1 MAKTF
6 SESVEEAKNQVG
18 SVAPSDVGDDALI
31 IDVRD
36 AADIAA
42 GGIVPGAVPI
52 SLGTLTFK
60 ADVTVP
66 EEMQH
71 PELGDHDR
79 DIVVTCAVG
88 AMASLG
94 AKLLQDMGYRN
105 VRYLEGGTNGWKEA
119 GRPVDEFSG

>member
-6 SESVEEAKNQVG
+6 MESVAEAKSQVGAVAPVDVSES
-18 SVAPSDVGDDALI
+18 ALI

-36 AADIAA
+36 KDDIAA
-42 GGIVPGAVPI
+42 SGIVPGAVPI

-60 ADVTVP
+60 ADTTVP
-66 EEMQH
+66 EPMQH

-79 DIVVTCAVG
+79 EIVVTCAMG

-94 AKLLQDMGYRN
+94 AKLLQDMGYNN
-105 VRYLEGGTNGWKEA
+105 VTFMDGGTNGWKEA
-119 GRPVDEFSG
+119 GRPVDDFEA

>member
-6 SESVEEAKNQVG
+6 MESVQEAQSQVTA
-18 SVAPSDVGDDALI
+18 VAPGEVSENALV

-36 AADIAA
+36 KDDIAA

-60 ADVTVP
+60 ADTTVP
-66 EEMQH
+66 EDLQH

-79 DIVVTCAVG
+79 EIVVTCTVG

-94 AKLLQDMGYRN
+94 AKLLQDMGYNN
-105 VRYLEGGTNGWKEA
+105 VKFMEGGTNGWKEA
-119 GRPVDEFSG
+119 GKPVDDFQA

>member
-6 SESVEEAKNQVG
+6 MESVQEAQSQVEA
-18 SVAPSDVGDDALI
+18 VAPDEVPEGALI

-36 AADIAA
+36 KDDIAA

-60 ADVTVP
+60 ADVNVP
-66 EEMQH
+66 EQMQH
-71 PELGDHDR
+71 PELGDHSR
-79 DIVVTCAVG
+79 EIVVTCAMG

-94 AKLLQDMGYRN
+94 AKLLQDMGYAN
-105 VRYLEGGTNGWKEA
+105 VRYMDGGTNGWKEA
-119 GRPVDEFSG
+119 GRPVDDLS

>member
-6 SESVEEAKNQVG
+6 MESVQEAQSQVEA
-18 SVAPSDVGDDALI
+18 VAPIEVPDSALI

-36 AADIAA
+36 KDDIAA

-60 ADVTVP
+60 ADVNVP
-66 EEMQH
+66 EQMQH
-71 PELGDHDR
+71 PELGDHGR
-79 DIVVTCAVG
+79 EIVVTCAMG

-94 AKLLQDMGYRN
+94 AKLLQDMGYTN
-105 VRYLEGGTNGWKEA
+105 VRYMDGGTNGWKEA
-119 GRPVDEFSG
+119 GRPVDDLS

>member
-6 SESVEEAKNQVG
+6 METVQEAQAQVDA
-18 SVAPSDVGDDALI
+18 VAPGDVSEDALM

-36 AADIAA
+36 KEDIAKT
-42 GGIVPGAVPI
+42 GIIPGAIPI
-52 SLGTLTFK
+52 SLGTLGYK
-60 ADVTVP
+60 ADVTLP

-79 DIVVTCAVG
+79 EIVVTCTIG

-94 AKLLQDMGYRN
+94 AKLLQDMGYKN
-105 VRYLEGGTNGWKEA
+105 VTYVAGGTNGWKEA
-119 GRPVDEFSG
+119 GKPVDAFEA

>member
-6 SESVEEAKNQVG
+6 MESVQEAKAQVG
-18 SVAPSDVGDDALI
+18 SVAPGDIPDNALV

-42 GGIVPGAVPI
+42 SGIMPGAVPI

-66 EEMQH
+66 PELQH

-79 DIVVTCAVG
+79 EIVVTCAVG

-94 AKLLQDMGYRN
+94 AKLLQDMGYQN

-119 GRPVDEFSG
+119 GRPVDVFES

>member
-6 SESVEEAKNQVG
+6 MESVAEAKSQVGAVAPGDVSES
-18 SVAPSDVGDDALI
+18 ALI

-36 AADIAA
+36 KDDIAA
-42 GGIVPGAVPI
+42 SGIVPGAVPI

-60 ADVTVP
+60 ADTTVP
-66 EEMQH
+66 EAMQH

-79 DIVVTCAVG
+79 EIVVTCTVG

-94 AKLLQDMGYRN
+94 AKLLQDMGYKN
-105 VRYLEGGTNGWKEA
+105 VTIMDGGTNGWKEA
-119 GRPVDEFSG
+119 GRPVDDFEA